1 MINTRTFCFQDHGLE
16 QLAEHSRMDTA
27 ADNGSMMM
35 TGNSSDMADNMT
47 HWEPQH
53 IERVVAIV
61 VPIIFGMIAVLGF
74 VGNMLVIIVVISN
87 KQMRN
92 TTNLLIINLAVA
104 DLLFI
109 VICVPFTGTIYAMSW
124 WPFGNIFCKIYQY
137 VIHVTAYASVYT
149 LVLMSLDRY
158 LAVVH
163 PICSMTI
170 RTERNAYYM
179 IGLSW
184 IVIMTLNIPVFLDYE
199 LHEYRFGAENRST
212 CLNPKVMNDPRQG
225 QIFYGCF
232 FVFSY
237 VLPLTAVC
245 ILYGFMLRRLLYG
258 GVPGLNQ
265 SAESMRGKKRVTRMV
280 VMVVVIFAL
289 CWLPIHIIL
298 MINYFGKY
306 PDTAAFVCLQIA
318 SNCIAY
324 MNSCVNPLLYAFL
337 SDNFRKSFRKLLC
350 CYNSFQPV
358 KLEYER
364 TNARGLDA
372 MSKTTC
378 TTPLKYNGDNHN
390 HNADDNENCV

>member
-1 MINTRTFCFQDHGLE
+1 
-16 QLAEHSRMDTA
+16 MDTTPVNETFYTLP
-27 ADNGSMMM
+27 DNGSSNISENLNGTDPSNQAM
-35 TGNSSDMADNMT
+35 
-47 HWEPQH
+47 EK
-53 IERVVAIV
+53 VVAIV
-61 VPIIFGMIAVLGF
+61 VPIIFGVIAVVGF
-74 VGNMLVIIVVISN
+74 AGNLLVMIVVISN

-109 VICVPFTGTIYAMSW
+109 VICVPFTGALYAMPV
-124 WPFGNIFCKIYQY
+124 WPFGTIFCKVYQY

-170 RTERNAYYM
+170 RTERNAYYV

-184 IVIMTLNIPVFLDYE
+184 LLIMSLNIPLLLDYAE
-199 LHEYRFGAENRST
+199 VQYIFNGENRSA
-212 CLNPKVMNDPRQG
+212 CLNEKVVNDPRQG
-225 QIFYGCF
+225 KIFYGCF
-232 FVFSY
+232 FAFSY
-237 VLPLTAVC
+237 VIPLTSVC

-258 GVPGLNQ
+258 GVPGGNQ
-265 SAESMRGKKRVTRMV
+265 SAESLRSKKRVTRMV

-289 CWLPIHIIL
+289 CWLPINIIL
-298 MINYFGKY
+298 TIQYFGTY
-306 PDTAAFVCLQIA
+306 PETIAFVGLQIA

-364 TNARGLDA
+364 THARGLET
-372 MSKTTC
+372 MTRTTC
-378 TTPLKYNGDNHN
+378 TTPLKYNDADMHNNH
-390 HNADDNENCV
+390 ADDNENCV